1 MAATGGTIGLHQR
14 YRTMMVHAMDITYLY
29 QVFSRVHCAKL
40 LAYLNPDYQLTKCR

>member
-29 QVFSRVHCAKL
+29 QVFSRVHSSL
-40 LAYLNPDYQLTKCR
+40 PQSGLSAYKM